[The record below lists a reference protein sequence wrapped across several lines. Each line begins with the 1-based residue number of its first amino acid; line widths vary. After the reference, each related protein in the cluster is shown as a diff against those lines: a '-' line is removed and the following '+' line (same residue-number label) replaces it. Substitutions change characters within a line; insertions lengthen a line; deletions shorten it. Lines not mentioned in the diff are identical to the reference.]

1 MEKRTPSNSER
12 RSERRKMTKEFEART
27 EAEAIQKA
35 VDQLGIDRNSFD
47 VEIIKSEKK
56 GFFHKGSVTIRVHVA
71 DIEVDSNNDDDDLEE
86 MSDRMVPG
94 QVLEPENEK
103 EEKILEF
110 ARTLLSKMGY
120 EADVN
125 INFRKDS
132 KIGIN
137 IESEHSAI
145 IIGRKGKN
153 LDAIQLVVN
162 VFAGNL
168 DADYKIIVDSENYRM
183 RHEEM
188 IIRSA
193 YKDAE
198 SVRRTGR
205 SKLLEPMNP
214 FERRLVHT
222 ALNDFDGVETK
233 SEGEGL
239 YKQVRIIPVR

>member
-1 MEKRTPSNSER
+1 
-12 RSERRKMTKEFEART
+12 MTKEFEART
-27 EAEAIQKA
+27 EAEAIQMA
-35 VDQLGIDRNSFD
+35 VDQLHIDRSSFD
-47 VEIIKSEKK
+47 VEVIRSEKK
-56 GFFHKGSVTIRVHVA
+56 GFFHKGSVTIRVQVK
-71 DIEVDSNNDDDDLEE
+71 DIELEE
-86 MSDRMVPG
+86 DDPSSESVEDMSDRMVPG
-94 QVLEPENEK
+94 QILEPESED

-110 ARTLLSKMGY
+110 LTTLLRKMGY
-120 EADVN
+120 EANVT
-125 INFRKDS
+125 INFRRDR

-137 IESEHSAI
+137 VESDNSSI

-153 LDAIQLVVN
+153 LDAIQLIVN

-168 DADYKIIVDSENYRM
+168 DADYKIIIDSENYRM

-193 YKDAE
+193 FKAAE
-198 SVRRTGR
+198 SVRRSGR

-239 YKQVRIIPVR
+239 YKQVRIIPIK